1 MTQLWAQTA
10 SELTSA
16 YATGAASPVEAVKS
30 VFERIDQVNPRINA
44 LFAEMRDE
52 PIARAVES
60 EARWRRGAA
69 VSPIDGV
76 PMTVKDSIAMAGTP
90 YWRGCRAN
98 MDNPTSTVDSPPAR
112 RLKSAGAIIVAKTTM
127 PDFGMLGAGVSSA
140 HGVTRNPWNLAFN
153 TGGSSSGGAAAVAA
167 GCGALTVGTDMAGSV
182 RLPAAMCG
190 MVGLK
195 PTQGRIPHLP
205 PSQLRSAGPIART
218 VKDAAIL
225 FTILSGADDRDFG
238 SLPPT
243 PVVYERSLD
252 RPLRGLRF
260 GLLKEA
266 GFGLE
271 VQPAVRA
278 AMENLMQLAAGEGA
292 DVKSIERL
300 LSYDPL
306 DDIGIIFALRSGL
319 EYEALPASRKDEI
332 LPYALSLCQQAG
344 SYSALQYAHALA
356 ALERAKTDVLSHFD
370 DIDYLITPALP
381 VVGFPAEAIGAN
393 PQRPMEHLNLLAMF
407 NQTGQPAVSVNCGI
421 SAEGL
426 PIGIQIV
433 GRRFDDLGVLQVAA
447 AFEEMLGFKTTLAP
461 LS

>member
-1 MTQLWAQTA
+1 MTQLWAWTA
-10 SELTSA
+10 SELASA
-16 YATGAASPVEAVKS
+16 YAKGAASPVEAVKS

-44 LFAEMRDE
+44 LFAEMREE
-52 PIARAVES
+52 PMARAVES

-98 MDNPTSTVDSPPAR
+98 MNNPKSSVDSPPAS
-112 RLKSAGAIIVAKTTM
+112 RLRSAGAIIVAKTTM

-153 TGGSSSGGAAAVAA
+153 TGGSSSGGAAAVAS

-205 PSQLRSAGPIART
+205 PSQVRSAGPIART
-218 VKDAAIL
+218 VKDAATL
-225 FTILSGADDRDFG
+225 FTVLSAADDRDFG
-238 SLPPT
+238 SLPPV
-243 PVVYERSLD
+243 PVVYESSLD
-252 RPLRGLRF
+252 RSLRGLRF

-278 AMENLMQLAAGEGA
+278 AMVSLAKLAVGAGA
-292 DVKSIERL
+292 DFKSIERL

-306 DDIGIIFALRSGL
+306 DELGIVITLRSGL
-319 EYEALPASRKDEI
+319 EYEALPEGRRSDM
-332 LPYALSLCQQAG
+332 LPYVLFSCQQAG
-344 SYSALQYAHALA
+344 SYSALQYARALDT
-356 ALERAKTDVLSHFD
+356 LERAKADVLTHFN

-381 VVGFPAEAIGAN
+381 VTGFPAEAIGAN
-393 PQRPMEHLNLLAMF
+393 PERPLEHLNLLAMF
-407 NQTGQPAVSVNCGI
+407 NQTGQPAVSVNCGL
-421 SAEGL
+421 SPEGL

-447 AFEEMLGFKTTLAP
+447 AFEGILGLTTTLAP